1 MAVQWFWSR
10 LCGFVAL
17 ACLMA
22 GCGVQA
28 SYMKG
33 WDPVEDITNRWTNGA
48 LQADKLSDDERGVF
62 EEFGTPDTVR
72 FFRHV
77 ETRKPVYE
85 WIYMEPFRTVWFMD
99 GARVDYVMV
108 DTNPSRRSAAAREA
122 LAGKL
127 RTSGLLAG
135 TLGGVAAGTLSLL
148 NE

>member
-1 MAVQWFWSR
+1 MTVQWFCSK

-33 WDPVEDITNRWTNGA
+33 WDPMEDITNRWTNGTMK
-48 LQADKLSDDERGVF
+48 ADKLSDDERNVF
-62 EEFGTPDTVR
+62 EEFGTPDAVR

-85 WIYMEPFRTVWFMD
+85 WIYMEPFHIAWFMD

-108 DTNPSRRSAAAREA
+108 DTSPSKQTTAAREA
-122 LAGKL
+122 LARKL
-127 RTSGLLAG
+127 RTSGALAG
-135 TLGGVAAGTLSLL
+135 AIGSVAAATLSFL